1 MNRLAFFIAWRYLF
15 SKKSTNAINIISG
28 ISVLGFLVGSFAL
41 ITILSA
47 LNGFESLVG
56 NMLQEFDPELKVVSV
71 NGKSF
76 SANNDNVL
84 SLNELEGVE
93 NSVGIIEEHAVIE
106 HNNQYGVVTLKGVPP
121 EFAKYRNTEGMMA
134 AGTFDLQLQGM
145 PAGVFGAGIAM
156 KLGLHPSAIQ
166 FCNVFLPSRNGDL
179 SALNP
184 AASLQQEKL
193 AVAGIFLLQEE
204 IDNKYVFVPRSS
216 LERMLDYQN
225 RYSYLEIIPEIDA
238 DKLALKTRIQR
249 HLGSNFKVLDRYEQ
263 NESIYRIFK
272 SEKLATYIILAFVLL
287 LSAFNTTG
295 SVSMIVLEKQADTE
309 VLRSM
314 GADNGMIR
322 RVFFTLGMII
332 SWIGGMIGILAGLLL
347 AWSQQRWG
355 WLKIENSVVEAYPVQ
370 VIWTDVLLVLITVCV
385 LGFFTAGIPAWRS
398 VQNGPVRMNQLRR
411 LK

>member
-56 NMLQEFDPELKVVSV
+56 NMLQDFDPELKVVAV

-76 SANNDNVL
+76 SSDNDTVESIND
-84 SLNELEGVE
+84 LEGVE
-93 NSVGIIEEHAVIE
+93 STLGIIEEHAVIE
-106 HNNQYGVVTLKGVPP
+106 HNNQYGVVTLKGVPS
-121 EFAKYRNTEGMMA
+121 EFSKHRNVQGMMA
-134 AGTFDLQLQGM
+134 AGTFDLEMQGI
-145 PAGVFGAGIAM
+145 PAGIFGAGIAL
-156 KLGLHPSAIQ
+156 KLGLHPSSIQ
-166 FCNVFLPSRNGDL
+166 FCNVFLPARNGEL

-184 AASLQQEKL
+184 AASLQQEKF
-193 AVAGIFLLQEE
+193 AVSGIFLLQEE
-204 IDNKYVFVPRSS
+204 IDNKYVFVPRAS
-216 LERMLDYQN
+216 LERMLEYQN
-225 RYSYLEIIPEIDA
+225 RFSYLEIIPEKDA
-238 DKLALKTRIQR
+238 DKRALKTRIQE
-249 HLGSNFKVLDRYEQ
+249 HLGPAYQVLDRYEQ

-295 SVSMIVLEKQADTE
+295 SVSMIILEKQADTE
-309 VLRSM
+309 VLRCM
-314 GADNGMIR
+314 GADSGMIR

-332 SWIGGMIGILAGLLL
+332 SWIGGFIGILAGLLL
-347 AWSQQRWG
+347 VWSQQSWG
-355 WLKIENSVVEAYPVQ
+355 WMKIENSVVEAYPVQ

-398 VQNGPVRMNQLRR
+398 GMNGPVRMNQLKR